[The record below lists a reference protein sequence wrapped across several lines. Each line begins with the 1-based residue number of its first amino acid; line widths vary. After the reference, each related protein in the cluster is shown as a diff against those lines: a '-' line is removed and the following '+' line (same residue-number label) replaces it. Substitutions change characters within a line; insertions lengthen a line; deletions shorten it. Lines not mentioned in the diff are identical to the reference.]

1 MCLLEGGVFLLFFV
15 CFCPS
20 EQVIHICLQTYFITR
35 QTELIVNQL
44 LLIKFKRDDV
54 KIRSVFEVRQLK
66 ACSEMSPFYIRRRFD
81 FVAVMTVNTLALK

>member
-1 MCLLEGGVFLLFFV
+1 MLFFV

-66 ACSEMSPFYIRRRFD
+66 ACSEMSPFSIRRRFD